1 MAAGSSVAV
10 NGTNV
15 TDDYQLNDGD
25 IVAAV
30 TSNKTGGLMALTF
43 EYRTDRGLITEK

>member
-1 MAAGSSVAV
+1 
-10 NGTNV
+10 
-15 TDDYQLNDGD
+15 DGD

-30 TSNKTGGLMALTF
+30 TSNKTGGFMALTF